1 MTNYLLTE
9 DNFCQIQM
17 IAKTAHH
24 RISPVIVKATQT
36 VESNQNHSTEGH
48 LTNSQDSITML
59 DISDNS
65 KIEPSQRKIGNNRN
79 TEIKGVMYHQI
90 IQEGMRLERLKHGKF
105 HCQIALKQ
113 HLSYKI
119 HHKGWVKRKLHPQ

>member
-1 MTNYLLTE
+1 
-9 DNFCQIQM
+9 M

-36 VESNQNHSTEGH
+36 VESNQNHFTEGH

-59 DISDNS
+59 VISDNS

-79 TEIKGVMYHQI
+79 TEIQGVMYHQM
-90 IQEGMRLERLKHGKF
+90 IQEGMRLERL
-105 HCQIALKQ
+105 
-113 HLSYKI
+113 
-119 HHKGWVKRKLHPQ
+119 